1 MKHSLDFCRQVHEAN
16 KAKGFWDNPRPVD
29 ESLMLIICELA
40 EAVEA
45 DREGRR
51 YTNNQLAW
59 RFFLQSPDAD
69 YKLAWGDKFRACVK
83 DTVEDELADAYIRIC
98 DLIGSYADLGSN
110 FSYFI
115 ADPEVFGCI
124 AYVRENDSFCQDM
137 FYMAHSVM
145 VSHASYPDEDGHL
158 FNLVMCLEKL
168 RSICLKHNIDLES
181 HVNWKLKYNAGRPA
195 KHGKAY

>member
-59 RFFLQSPDAD
+59 RFFLQGHDAG
-69 YKLAWGDKFRACVK
+69 YKLAWEDNFRRCVK
-83 DTVEDELADAYIRIC
+83 DTVEDELADSYIRTC
-98 DLIGSYADLGSN
+98 DLIGSFLNSELEDIFKELKELEYLIDVEPLTSL
-110 FSYFI
+110 
-115 ADPEVFGCI
+115 
-124 AYVRENDSFCQDM
+124 CQDL
-137 FYMAHSVM
+137 FYTTHRVM
-145 VSHASYPDEDGHL
+145 TCISCTEIGIDLLDL
-158 FNLVMCLEKL
+158 CLLLEQIKQV
-168 RSICLKHNIDLES
+168 CLKHNIDLEA